1 MNCKMCNTRIR
12 RGART
17 CPNCGNEA
25 PAGTAFEQTSDPGP
39 LPAPDLSTARDEVD
53 EVVELDDVTAAPPPA
68 KKKKAKRT
76 RKVAPAKASGT
87 APLFAPDAASLRTLL
102 AEQPEALEPG
112 LSTLRDDEG
121 TAIGSGYESGVGE
134 IDLLA
139 ENAQGELVVVMIS
152 EQNEGE
158 ELIAEVLRRIGWV
171 RKHVGEDERRVRGI
185 VLCEGAPESLGYAAA
200 AVADTICFKTY
211 RVALTFEDLAI

>member
-1 MNCKMCNTRIR
+1 MNCKVCNTRIR
-12 RGART
+12 KGARA

-25 PAGTAFEQTSDPGP
+25 PAGAAFERTREPGP
-39 LPAPDLSTARDEVD
+39 LPAPDLSTARDD
-53 EVVELDDVTAAPPPA
+53 VVELDNVTDAPPPA

-171 RKHVGEDERRVRGI
+171 RKHVGEDEQRVRGI
-185 VLCEGAPESLGYAAA
+185 VLCEGAPESLGYAAS
-200 AVADTICFKTY
+200 AVADTIRFKTY
-211 RVALTFEDLAI
+211 RIALSFEDLAI